1 MFSSNITRFANPNF
15 LQFNAIL
22 IAGGASSGQGNG
34 SFNING
40 GGGAGGVLI
49 QNNIKFL
56 KNSTI
61 TVTVGA
67 GGAETGNFLSGNNGS
82 NSIITIGNDYT
93 AIGGGGGGGN
103 GNGNGALCSAKSGGS
118 GGGQSINVGGPS
130 RPNTI
135 GGTGTLGQGN
145 NGGSSS
151 SGGNGAGGGGG
162 YSSVGQDANVNDGGA
177 GGAGYSSTL
186 SYTGKTY
193 ATGGNGSPI
202 ASPVAGTINTGNGGA
217 GSAVSLAGGSGAVLI
232 YVPTGLTFNLISG
245 TVNTYTLAGFA
256 SVKEFITSGQFSLL

>member
-1 MFSSNITRFANPNF
+1 MLFSSNGARFANPNF
-15 LQFNAIL
+15 LEFDAIA
-22 IAGGASSGQGNG
+22 IAGGAASGA
-34 SFNING
+34 SYADYFANG

-56 KNSTI
+56 KNSII

-67 GGAETGNFLSGNNGS
+67 GGTSVGDFTAGNNGS
-82 NSIITIGNDYT
+82 NSVITIGNSYT

-103 GNGNGALCSAKSGGS
+103 GGSNTLAKNGGS
-118 GGGQSINVGGPS
+118 GGGQSINIGGSS

-145 NGGSSS
+145 DGGSSS
-151 SGGNGAGGGGG
+151 TGSGGGGGGG
-162 YSSVGQDANVNDGGA
+162 YSSVGQSANVNNGGT
-177 GGAGYSSTL
+177 GGTGYSSTL

-217 GSAVSLAGGSGAVLI
+217 GSVGSLAGGSGAVLI

-256 SVKEFITSGQFSLL
+256 SVKEFITSGSFSLS